1 MLEYRLLGPLEVA
14 GDRVVQLGGPKQR
27 ATLALLLLNANRVV
41 SVDRIADDLYAGAAP
56 VTALKQVQRQIS
68 DLRKGLGSTST
79 IETRSPGYTIRLASE
94 QLDLTMFE
102 RLTAEA
108 LDAHEPEQAADL
120 LRRALGLWRGP
131 PLADLTYEP
140 FARAPIER
148 LEELRLAALEQRIEA
163 DLALGRHAE
172 LVGELEELLVDH
184 PLRER
189 LREQLMLALYR
200 SGTYRRG
207 RELLVRE
214 FGIEPAPALQQL
226 ERRILVQDPALDV
239 PPAAPRRLGTSV
251 AADRSVLVVGA
262 AEDDLEPPLSL
273 AEPLAASG
281 RELIV
286 ARLIADE
293 RELGRAAAV
302 LNARCAALGG
312 VARAAA
318 FTSPD
323 APADVIRLSAAYDV
337 ELVLLPAP
345 DALDAAP
352 LAPDLAEILERS
364 AAGIAVV
371 SGGAADWSA
380 GAGVVVPFGGAEHD
394 WAALELGAWLASA
407 GSAPLRLLGTR
418 ADPRSGRRDA
428 SRLLASAS
436 LAVQRLSGVMSE
448 PLLIEASEGALAA
461 SVEPATVVVV
471 GISPRWRAEGIGASR
486 RALVRRAGPP
496 VVLVRGG
503 LRPGGL
509 APAASRTRFTWSLVA
524 PS

>member
-1 MLEYRLLGPLEVA
+1 
-14 GDRVVQLGGPKQR
+14 
-27 ATLALLLLNANRVV
+27 
-41 SVDRIADDLYAGAAP
+41 
-56 VTALKQVQRQIS
+56 
-68 DLRKGLGSTST
+68 
-79 IETRSPGYTIRLASE
+79 
-94 QLDLTMFE
+94 
-102 RLTAEA
+102 
-108 LDAHEPEQAADL
+108 
-120 LRRALGLWRGP
+120 
-131 PLADLTYEP
+131 
-140 FARAPIER
+140 
-148 LEELRLAALEQRIEA
+148 
-163 DLALGRHAE
+163 
-172 LVGELEELLVDH
+172 
-184 PLRER
+184 
-189 LREQLMLALYR
+189 
-200 SGTYRRG
+200 
-207 RELLVRE
+207 
-214 FGIEPAPALQQL
+214 
-226 ERRILVQDPALDV
+226 
-239 PPAAPRRLGTSV
+239 
-251 AADRSVLVVGA
+251 VLVVA
-262 AEDDLEPPLSL
+262 ATEDDLELPLSL
-273 AEPLAASG
+273 AEPLAATG

-293 RELGRAAAV
+293 RELGRAAAA

-318 FTSPD
+318 FTSPN
-323 APADVIRLSAAYDV
+323 APADVIRLATAYDV

-345 DALDAAP
+345 DEFDAP
-352 LAPDLAEILERS
+352 LLPPDLAEILERS
-364 AAGIAVV
+364 PADVAIV
-371 SGGAADWSA
+371 SGSAADWSA
-380 GAGVVVPFGGAEHD
+380 GAGVFVPFGGAEHD

-461 SVEPATVVVV
+461 SVEPATVVVA